1 MYTYKI
7 VLPVASEE
15 EEEAPGRVGKV
26 VLEVVLEVLL
36 RINDE
41 EFCVGIVLEYTLV
54 VGGDSMVLVVVLGGF
69 FKAYK

>member
-1 MYTYKI
+1 MYVYKI
-7 VLPVASEE
+7 VLPVASE

-26 VLEVVLEVLL
+26 VLEVVVAVLL

-41 EFCVGIVLEYTLV
+41 EFCVGTVVEYTLV
-54 VGGDSMVLVVVLGGF
+54 VGGCSMALVVVGLEGS